1 MKVNLH
7 TSHPSAFISSTFI
20 DLQGE
25 RAAVAEQLK
34 ENGYCQLIE
43 VSWREQILRGPCQIL
58 DATNPSPFIKCSF
71 TKYSVITGFHMM
83 SAKSKQA
90 IDNTVTR

>member
-1 MKVNLH
+1 MTTMPLQAQQ
-7 TSHPSAFISSTFI
+7 AFQSGNT
-20 DLQGE
+20 
-25 RAAVAEQLK
+25 RVAIELLEK
-34 ENGYCQLIE
+34 DGCEMALVRYCQLIE

-83 SAKSKQA
+83 SAKSKQV